1 MSEDL
6 SQTENTIPTTNEELQ
21 PSQIKKRPSWKTA
34 VSAAIVLVTTI
45 LIVFSSIAYESQR
58 KTSDRLIQWTAPPA
72 YTGEAPLSINEIQEA
87 WNSNNN
93 LVLIIIP
100 CCDATLNDSVT
111 AITVAA
117 ANNIRS
123 SDKIYV
129 GVFMLPQDDSITSP
143 SVRLRY
149 YSEAS
154 QLFTVTMKENV
165 TSELIYE
172 NYVERKFFRN

>member
-6 SQTENTIPTTNEELQ
+6 SPPENTIPNPNEELQ
-21 PSQIKKRPSWKTA
+21 PSQTKKRPSWKTA
-34 VSAAIVLVTTI
+34 VSIGIVLVTTI

-58 KTSDRLIQWTAPPA
+58 KTSDQLIQWPAPPV
-72 YTGEAPLSINEIQEA
+72 YTGEEPLSINEIQEA
-87 WNSNNN
+87 WDSNNN
-93 LVLIIIP
+93 LVLVIMP
-100 CCDATLNDSVT
+100 CSDAALNDSVT

-129 GVFMLPQDDSITSP
+129 GVFMLPQDNSTTYP

-149 YSEAS
+149 YTEAS
-154 QLFTVTMKENV
+154 QKYPITMKENI
-165 TSELIYE
+165 TPELIYE
-172 NYVERKFFRN
+172 NYVERKFLRS